1 MPNTLR
7 ILAFSDLHGKCFREA
22 AALIDARK
30 PDWIV
35 LCGDLLP
42 DFAMLGGGT
51 ARLEAQRE
59 FWRLYRSSFIRPFA
73 VTTLVR
79 GNHELEGFE
88 DPELHKLPAAL
99 QGHVVRLEGIPVE
112 CGAWG
117 WSRELEEEDLLEE
130 LRVQLADHPVPA
142 VYVSHVPPHG
152 CLDRSLGGENLG
164 HRPLADHLRRRGWP
178 EVLVLC
184 GHVHEAFG
192 SQDCGATV
200 VVNAAC
206 GYALLEWTLGTTR
219 ILEQARLAPAREGDW
234 E

>member
-1 MPNTLR
+1 MPQTLR
-7 ILAFSDLHGKCFREA
+7 ILAFSDLHGRCFKEA
-22 AALIDARK
+22 AALIDDRR

-42 DFAMLGGGT
+42 DFDLLAGRES
-51 ARLEAQRE
+51 RLEAQRE

-79 GNHELEGFE
+79 GNHELEGFS
-88 DPELHKLPAAL
+88 DPDLQQVPPAL
-99 QGHVVRLEGIPVE
+99 QGRVIRLEGIPIE

-117 WSRELEEEDLLEE
+117 WSREWEEEELQEE
-130 LRVQLADHPVPA
+130 LRGQLTANPVPA
-142 VYVSHVPPHG
+142 VVVSHVPPYG
-152 CLDRSLGGENLG
+152 CLDRSQSGDRIG
-164 HRPLADHLRRRGWP
+164 HRPLFELLGRKGWP

-192 SQDCGATV
+192 SQDSGDTL

-206 GYALLEWTLGTTR
+206 GYALLEWTPGTTR
-219 ILEQARLAPAREGDW
+219 VLEQARLAHVREGDW